1 MTRAASLPPAQ
12 AQASLAPL
20 WQLRDQAISGI
31 ATRFITHPWPVS
43 FLLIVDPL
51 VSWLWIGAIIVA
63 IGGLLALWPIPRL
76 ARRRRAVT
84 LPVPG
89 AAPAPAP
96 AASAP
101 SPVTAARE
109 LV

>member
-1 MTRAASLPPAQ
+1 
-12 AQASLAPL
+12 
-20 WQLRDQAISGI
+20 
-31 ATRFITHPWPVS
+31 
-43 FLLIVDPL
+43 L
-51 VSWLWIGAIIVA
+51 VSWIWIGAIIVA